1 MHALLVQHEK
11 YTTCLPQEIHSCI
24 SLLPLRTLATSL
36 FLDYARFFFFIPPS
50 QESIFGIEKYFGFE
64 IMDRRHVSQ

>member
-11 YTTCLPQEIHSCI
+11 STTCLPQEIHSCI

-36 FLDYARFFFFIPPS
+36 FLDYARFFFFLSLHPKSPS
-50 QESIFGIEKYFGFE
+50 LGLRSTLVLK
-64 IMDRRHVSQ
+64 